1 VLRAL
6 DRLPSMTLSTFTTL
20 AASILLDALVAVLMG
35 LLISALVTDVSHATI
50 ALPMVCFPAV
60 LFAGAI
66 QAVADM
72 APAGR
77 AISVV
82 TPARWAFESVG
93 DVLGIATFDGSLAVG
108 VIALVVFAATFAVA
122 TMATLHRRFA

>member
-1 VLRAL
+1 
-6 DRLPSMTLSTFTTL
+6 
-20 AASILLDALVAVLMG
+20 
-35 LLISALVTDVSHATI
+35 
-50 ALPMVCFPAV
+50 MVCFPAV

-72 APAGR
+72 ALAGQ

-93 DVLGIATFDGSLAVG
+93 DVLGLAAVPTGAGTTAFDGSLAVG
-108 VIALVVFAATFAVA
+108 ATALVVFAATFALA
-122 TMATLHRRFA
+122 TLATLHRRLA

>member
-1 VLRAL
+1 MTT
-6 DRLPSMTLSTFTTL
+6 STFMTLVG
-20 AASILLDALVAVLMG
+20 AILLDAVVAVLMG

-50 ALPMVCFPAV
+50 ALPLVCFPAV

-72 APAGR
+72 AFAGR

-93 DVLGIATFDGSLAVG
+93 DILGLGSVPAGAGVTAFDGSAAVG
-108 VIALVVFAATFAVA
+108 ASVLVVFAATFALG
-122 TMATLHRRFA
+122 TLATLRRRLA